1 MTTVRF
7 SDDLRSTIER
17 KAKKIFQER
26 VQEAEITP
34 VNWAGNI
41 YDLAFKDT
49 KKMMYD
55 LPKGYFRT
63 QQNLSF
69 TGFRG
74 TGWDENFNKAAHL
87 SFDDSQNVDVKGG
100 QSNYRRFPYDMSE
113 TDGESLGLTIG
124 VRSSSW
130 VLNADDPRWKDIK
143 EEYREW
149 CQKIHT
155 LEHEQKMFVDG
166 VKEVINAYSTL
177 APALKAWPALWDL
190 VPEEKKEKHRE
201 VLVRTKASETAKN
214 LAEEV
219 DLSKLTG
226 HVTANKLTR

>member
-7 SDDLRSTIER
+7 SEDLRSTIGI

-26 VQEAEITP
+26 IEEAEVAP
-34 VNWAGNI
+34 DNWAGNI

-55 LPKGYFRT
+55 LPKGYFRI
-63 QQNLSF
+63 QQNLNF
-69 TGFRG
+69 NGFRG
-74 TGWDENFNKAAHL
+74 TGWDESFNRVARL
-87 SFDDSQNVDVKGG
+87 SWQNLDEKTD

-113 TDGESLGLTIG
+113 TDNESLGLTG
-124 VRSSSW
+124 VVRSSGW
-130 VLNADDPRWKDIK
+130 TLNTDDPRWRDIK

-155 LEHEQKMFVDG
+155 LEQEQKMFVDG